1 MPGRLSILIAED
13 GATDRML
20 LAAIISRQGHR
31 VTTAENGAEAVQLFE
46 RERPQLVLMDAL
58 MPVMDGFEAAQQIK
72 RLAGNELVPIIFLT
86 SLTEHEALV
95 RCLEAGGD
103 DFIAKPYNP
112 IILEAKIQAMH
123 RLRRLQ
129 ATVLEQRDLI
139 ARRNHQLLDEQRAAK
154 AIFDKV
160 AHAGC
165 LDASNIRYRQSPRAL
180 FNGDLLLAAQAPAE
194 RMFVLLGDF
203 TGHGLPAAIGAMPLA
218 ETFYGMTAKGYSS
231 NDILREINAKLKLI
245 LPVEMFCCA
254 TLLDISLKHG
264 TLRVWNGGLPD
275 GYLLK
280 ACSGERLP
288 LPSRHLPLGVLD
300 ASTFDDSFDTLPL
313 AVGDRLLLLSD
324 GVLEIRNADDELF
337 GEQRLLT
344 VMETN
349 SEPAML
355 FEEIQEALHAFH
367 GQILD
372 DLSLV
377 EVSMTE
383 EMASPDIQPFDV
395 FPLGARQLRRPMNW
409 SASFEL
415 RPASLRT
422 SNPLPLMM
430 QLFLQIPPLRH
441 RVGTVYTV
449 LTELYANALE
459 HGVLLLDSSLKCDA
473 EGFARYYRERQRRLD
488 ELMEGWVSIDLD
500 IKSEGTKGYLRIGV
514 RDSGPGFDVQQ
525 ALSKQYCA
533 ECLGGRGLR
542 MIRQLSERF
551 HWQPDGKG
559 MSVEFHWTGHA

>member
-13 GATDRML
+13 GAADRML
-20 LAAIISRQGHR
+20 LAAIVSRQGHR
-31 VTTAENGAEAVQLFE
+31 VSTAANGAEAVRLFE
-46 RERPQLVLMDAL
+46 SERPQLVLMDAL
-58 MPVMDGFEAAQQIK
+58 MPVMDGFDAAREIK

-86 SLTEHEALV
+86 SLTENQALV

-139 ARRNHQLLDEQRAAK
+139 ARRNQQLIDEQRAAK

-165 LDASNIRYRQSPRAL
+165 LNAPNIRYRQSPRAL
-180 FNGDLLLAAQAPAE
+180 FNGDLLLAAHAPAG

-231 NDILREINAKLKLI
+231 NEILREINAKLKLI

-254 TLLDISLKHG
+254 TLLDINLEQG
-264 TLRVWNGGLPD
+264 ILRAWNGGLPD

-280 ACSGERLP
+280 ADGGRLP
-288 LPSRHLPLGVLD
+288 LRSRFLPLGVRD
-300 ASTFDDSFDTLPL
+300 VYSFDDSFETLPITQ
-313 AVGDRLLLLSD
+313 GDRLLLMSD
-324 GVLEIRNADDELF
+324 GVLESFNADNELF
-337 GEQRLLT
+337 GEQRLLA
-344 VMETN
+344 VMDAN
-349 SEPAML
+349 SDPSAL
-355 FEEIQEALHAFH
+355 FDEIEEALHAFH
-367 GQILD
+367 GQTLD

-377 EVSMTE
+377 EVSLTTDE
-383 EMASPDIQPFDV
+383 QVLTYPQLNTYPTN
-395 FPLGARQLRRPMNW
+395 ARDLNARDWTTRI
-409 SASFEL
+409 EL
-415 RPASLRT
+415 RPASLRMA
-422 SNPLPLMM
+422 NPLPMTM
-430 QLFLQIPPLRH
+430 QLLLKIAPLRG
-441 RVGTVYTV
+441 RAGIIYTV
-449 LTELYANALE
+449 LSELYANALE
-459 HGVLLLDSSLKCDA
+459 HGVLLLDSAQKSDA
-473 EGFARYYRERQRRLD
+473 EGFARYYEERQRRLSGLSD
-488 ELMEGWVSIDLD
+488 GFVSIELSV
-500 IKSEGTKGYLRIGV
+500 KSDGPTGYLRIGV
-514 RDSGPGFDVQQ
+514 RDSGPGFDVQS
-525 ALSKQYCA
+525 ALNKQYCA

-551 HWQPDGKG
+551 YWTPDGK
-559 MSVEFHWTGHA
+559 MLNVEFHWGSHA

>member
-13 GATDRML
+13 GAADRML
-20 LAAIISRQGHR
+20 LAAIVRRQGHR
-31 VTTAENGAEAVQLFE
+31 VTTAANGAEAISLFE

-86 SLTEHEALV
+86 SLTENEALV

-139 ARRNHQLLDEQRAAK
+139 GRRNQQLLDEQRAAK

-165 LDASNIRYRQSPRAL
+165 LNAPNIRYRQSPRAL
-180 FNGDLLLAAQAPAE
+180 FNGDLLLAAQAPAG

-203 TGHGLPAAIGAMPLA
+203 TGHGLPAAVGAMPLA

-231 NDILREINAKLKLI
+231 NQILRDINAKLKLI

-254 TLLDISLKHG
+254 TFLDINLEQG
-264 TLRVWNGGLPD
+264 ILRVWNGGLPD

-280 ACSGERLP
+280 ADGDWLP
-288 LPSRHLPLGVLD
+288 LRSRHLPLGVRE
-300 ASTFDDSFDTLPL
+300 ASSFDDSFETLPL
-313 AVGDRLLLLSD
+313 AMGDRLLLLSD
-324 GVLEIRNADDELF
+324 GLLESRNADDQLF
-337 GEQRLLT
+337 GEQRLLA
-344 VMETN
+344 VIEAN
-349 SEPAML
+349 RNPATL
-355 FEEIQEALHAFH
+355 FDGVQEALQAFH

-377 EVSMTE
+377 EVSMLAESE
-383 EMASPDIQPFDV
+383 ETAAHLSHV
-395 FPLGARQLRRPMNW
+395 YPLGSRELRPRDW
-409 SASFEL
+409 TTCFEL
-415 RPASLRT
+415 RPDSLRT
-422 SNPLPLMM
+422 ADPLPMTM
-430 QLFLQIPPLRH
+430 QLLLQISPLRY
-441 RVGTVYTV
+441 RVGTIFTV
-449 LTELYANALE
+449 LSELYSNAME
-459 HGVLLLDSSLKCDA
+459 HGVLLLDSSIKSDA
-473 EGFARYYRERQRRLD
+473 EGFASYYRERQRRLEALD
-488 ELMEGWVSIDLD
+488 EGFVSIELTV
-500 IKSEGTKGYLRIGV
+500 KSEGGSGYLRITV
-514 RDSGPGFDVQQ
+514 RDSGPGFDVQR
-525 ALSKQYCA
+525 ALNQQYCS
-533 ECLGGRGLR
+533 EQLGGRGLR

-551 HWQPDGKG
+551 YWQPDGKVLN
-559 MSVEFHWTGHA
+559 VEFHWVGHA

>member
-13 GATDRML
+13 GAADRML
-20 LAAIISRQGHR
+20 LAAIVRRQGHR
-31 VTTAENGAEAVQLFE
+31 VTTAANGAEAISLFE

-72 RLAGNELVPIIFLT
+72 QLAGNELVPIIFLT
-86 SLTEHEALV
+86 SLTENEALV

-139 ARRNHQLLDEQRAAK
+139 GRRNQQLLDEQRAAK

-165 LDASNIRYRQSPRAL
+165 LNAPNIRYRQSPRAL
-180 FNGDLLLAAQAPAE
+180 FNGDLLLAAQAPAG

-203 TGHGLPAAIGAMPLA
+203 TGHGLPAAVGAMPLA

-231 NDILREINAKLKLI
+231 NQILRDINAKLKLI

-254 TLLDISLKHG
+254 TFLDINLEQG
-264 TLRVWNGGLPD
+264 ILRVWNGGLPD

-280 ACSGERLP
+280 ADGDWLP
-288 LPSRHLPLGVLD
+288 LRSRHLPLGVRE
-300 ASTFDDSFDTLPL
+300 ASSFDDSFETLPL
-313 AVGDRLLLLSD
+313 AMGDRLLLLSD
-324 GVLEIRNADDELF
+324 GLLESRNADDQLF
-337 GEQRLLT
+337 GEQRLLA
-344 VMETN
+344 VIEAN
-349 SEPAML
+349 RNPATL
-355 FEEIQEALHAFH
+355 FDGVQEALQAFH

-377 EVSMTE
+377 EVSMLAESE
-383 EMASPDIQPFDV
+383 ETAAHLSHV
-395 FPLGARQLRRPMNW
+395 YPLGSRELRPRDW
-409 SASFEL
+409 TTCFEL
-415 RPASLRT
+415 RPDSLRT
-422 SNPLPLMM
+422 ADPLPMTM
-430 QLFLQIPPLRH
+430 QLLLQISPLRY
-441 RVGTVYTV
+441 RVGTIFTV
-449 LTELYANALE
+449 LSELYSNAME
-459 HGVLLLDSSLKCDA
+459 HGVLLLDSSIKSDA
-473 EGFARYYRERQRRLD
+473 EGFASYYRERQRRLEALD
-488 ELMEGWVSIDLD
+488 EGFVSIELTV
-500 IKSEGTKGYLRIGV
+500 KSEGGSGYLRITV
-514 RDSGPGFDVQQ
+514 RDSGPGFDVQR
-525 ALSKQYCA
+525 ALNQQYCS
-533 ECLGGRGLR
+533 EQLGGRGLR

-551 HWQPDGKG
+551 YWQPDGKVLN
-559 MSVEFHWTGHA
+559 VEFHWVGHA

>member
-13 GATDRML
+13 GAADRML
-20 LAAIISRQGHR
+20 LAAIVRRQGHR
-31 VTTAENGAEAVQLFE
+31 VTTAANGAEAISLFE

-86 SLTEHEALV
+86 SLTENEALV

-139 ARRNHQLLDEQRAAK
+139 GRRNQQLLDEQRAAK

-165 LDASNIRYRQSPRAL
+165 LNAPNIRYRQSPRAL
-180 FNGDLLLAAQAPAE
+180 FNGDLLLAAQAPAG

-203 TGHGLPAAIGAMPLA
+203 TGHGLPAAVGAMPLA

-231 NDILREINAKLKLI
+231 NQILRDINAKLKLI

-254 TLLDISLKHG
+254 TFLDINLEQG
-264 TLRVWNGGLPD
+264 ILRVWNGGLPD

-280 ACSGERLP
+280 ADGDWLP
-288 LPSRHLPLGVLD
+288 LRSRHLPLGVRE
-300 ASTFDDSFDTLPL
+300 ASSFDDSFETLPL
-313 AVGDRLLLLSD
+313 AMGDRLMLLSD
-324 GVLEIRNADDELF
+324 GLLESRNADDQLF
-337 GEQRLLT
+337 GEQRLLA
-344 VMETN
+344 VIEAN
-349 SEPAML
+349 RNPATL
-355 FEEIQEALHAFH
+355 FDDIQEALQAFH

-377 EVSMTE
+377 EVSMLAESE
-383 EMASPDIQPFDV
+383 ETAAHLSHV
-395 FPLGARQLRRPMNW
+395 YPLGSRELRPRDW
-409 SASFEL
+409 TTCFEL
-415 RPASLRT
+415 RPDSLRT
-422 SNPLPLMM
+422 ADPLPMTM
-430 QLFLQIPPLRH
+430 QLLLQISPLRY
-441 RVGTVYTV
+441 RVGTIFTV
-449 LTELYANALE
+449 LSELYSNAME
-459 HGVLLLDSSLKCDA
+459 HGVLLLDSSIKSDA
-473 EGFARYYRERQRRLD
+473 EGFASYYRERQRRLEALD
-488 ELMEGWVSIDLD
+488 EGFVSIELTV
-500 IKSEGTKGYLRIGV
+500 KSEGGSGYLRITV
-514 RDSGPGFDVQQ
+514 RDSGPGFDVQR
-525 ALSKQYCA
+525 ALNQQYCS
-533 ECLGGRGLR
+533 EQLGGRGLR

-551 HWQPDGKG
+551 YWQSDGKVLN
-559 MSVEFHWTGHA
+559 VEFHWVGHA

>member
-1 MPGRLSILIAED
+1 MSGRLSILIAED
-13 GATDRML
+13 GAADRML
-20 LAAIISRQGHR
+20 LATIVRRQGHH
-31 VTTAENGAEAVQLFE
+31 VITAANGAEAISLFE

-86 SLTEHEALV
+86 SLTENEALV

-139 ARRNHQLLDEQRAAK
+139 GQRNQQLLDEQRAAK

-165 LDASNIRYRQSPRAL
+165 LNAPNIRYRQSPRAL
-180 FNGDLLLAAQAPAE
+180 FNGDLLLAAHAPAN

-231 NDILREINAKLKLI
+231 NQILRDINAKLKLI

-254 TLLDISLKHG
+254 TFLDISLEQG
-264 TLRVWNGGLPD
+264 ILRVWNGGLPD

-280 ACSGERLP
+280 AADNERLP
-288 LPSRHLPLGVLD
+288 LRSKHLPLGVRE
-300 ASTFDDSFDTLPL
+300 ASSFDDSFETLPL
-313 AVGDRLLLLSD
+313 ATGDRLLLLSD
-324 GVLEIRNADDELF
+324 GLLESRNAADQLF
-337 GEQRLLT
+337 GEQRLLA
-344 VMETN
+344 VMEAN
-349 SEPAML
+349 SNPATL
-355 FEEIQEALHAFH
+355 FDDIQEALHAFH

-377 EVSMTE
+377 EVSMFTE
-383 EMASPDIQPFDV
+383 PGTAALPALHAY
-395 FPLGARQLRRPMNW
+395 PLGSRERRPRDW
-409 SASFEL
+409 STCFEL
-415 RPASLRT
+415 RPDSLR
-422 SNPLPLMM
+422 SADPLPMTM
-430 QLFLQIPPLRH
+430 QLLLQISPLRY
-441 RVGTVYTV
+441 RIGTIFTV
-449 LTELYANALE
+449 LTELYSNALE
-459 HGVLLLDSSLKCDA
+459 HGVLLLDSSIKRDA
-473 EGFARYYRERQRRLD
+473 EGFASYYRERQQRLD
-488 ELMEGWVSIDLD
+488 ALDEGFVSIELTV
-500 IKSEGTKGYLRIGV
+500 KSEGANGFLRIAV
-514 RDSGPGFDVQQ
+514 RDSGPGFDVQR
-525 ALSKQYCA
+525 ALNQQYCS
-533 ECLGGRGLR
+533 ERLGGRGLR

-551 HWQPDGKG
+551 YWQPEGKVLN
-559 MSVEFHWTGHA
+559 VEFHWSGHA

>member
-1 MPGRLSILIAED
+1 MPRRLSILIAED
-13 GATDRML
+13 GAADRML
-20 LAAIISRQGHR
+20 LAAIVGRQGHR
-31 VTTAENGAEAVQLFE
+31 VTTASNGAEAVRRFE
-46 RERPQLVLMDAL
+46 SERPQLVLMDAL
-58 MPVMDGFEAAQQIK
+58 MPVMDGFEAARQIK

-139 ARRNHQLLDEQRAAK
+139 ARRNQQLLDEQRAAK

-165 LDASNIRYRQSPRAL
+165 LNAPNIRYRQSPRAL
-180 FNGDLLLAAQAPAE
+180 FNGDLLLAAQAPAG

-218 ETFYGMTAKGYSS
+218 ETFYGMTAKGYTS
-231 NDILREINAKLKLI
+231 NEILREINAKLKLI

-254 TLLDISLKHG
+254 TLLDINLEQGS
-264 TLRVWNGGLPD
+264 LRVWNGGLPD

-280 ACSGERLP
+280 AGSRERVA
-288 LPSRHLPLGVLD
+288 LPSRHLPLGVRE
-300 ASTFDDSFDTLPL
+300 ASSFDDSFETLPL

-324 GVLEIRNADDELF
+324 GVLESFNADNELF
-337 GEQRLLT
+337 GEGRLLE
-344 VMETN
+344 VLEAN
-349 SEPAML
+349 REPAAL
-355 FEEIQEALHAFH
+355 LDEIQAALHAFH

-377 EVSMTE
+377 EVSVLAE
-383 EMASPDIQPFDV
+383 RPQLAVQPLEPY
-395 FPLGARQLRRPMNW
+395 PLGAKALRARDW
-409 SASFEL
+409 STAFEL
-415 RPASLRT
+415 RPSSLRQA
-422 SNPLPLMM
+422 NPLPMAM
-430 QLFLQIPPLRH
+430 QLLLQIAPLRH
-441 RVGTVYTV
+441 RAGIIYTV
-449 LTELYANALE
+449 LTELYSNALE
-459 HGVLLLDSSLKCDA
+459 HGVLHLDSAMKCDA
-473 EGFARYYRERQRRLD
+473 QGFSAYYEARRQRLEALEQGFVAI
-488 ELMEGWVSIDLD
+488 ELSV
-500 IKSEGTKGYLRIGV
+500 KSDGPSGVLCIVV
-514 RDSGPGFDVQQ
+514 RDSGSGFDVQ
-525 ALSKQYCA
+525 ATLDRQYSA

-542 MIRQLSERF
+542 MIHQLSERF
-551 HWQPDGKG
+551 YWEPDGRRL
-559 MSVEFHWTGHA
+559 SVEFHWGAHA

>member
-1 MPGRLSILIAED
+1 MPRRLCILIAED
-13 GATDRML
+13 GAADRML
-20 LAAIISRQGHR
+20 LATIVGRQGHR
-31 VTTAENGAEAVQLFE
+31 VLTAANGAEAVELFE

-72 RLAGNELVPIIFLT
+72 QLAGNELVPIIFLT
-86 SLTEHEALV
+86 SLTENEALV

-139 ARRNHQLLDEQRAAK
+139 ARRNQQLLDEQRAAK

-165 LDASNIRYRQSPRAL
+165 LNAPNIRYRQSPRAL
-180 FNGDLLLAAQAPAE
+180 FNGDLLLAAQAPAG

-231 NDILREINAKLKLI
+231 SDILREINAKLKLI

-254 TLLDISLKHG
+254 TFLDINLKQG
-264 TLRVWNGGLPD
+264 VLRVWSGGLPD

-280 ACSGERLP
+280 GDATRVT
-288 LPSRHLPLGVLD
+288 LPSRHLPLGVVD
-300 ASTFDDSFDTLPL
+300 ASAFDDRFDNLPI
-313 AVGDRLLLLSD
+313 AVGERLLLLSD
-324 GVLEIRNADDELF
+324 GVLESRNEEEELF
-337 GEQRLLT
+337 GEQRLLA
-344 VMETN
+344 VLEGN
-349 SEPAML
+349 ARSEAL
-355 FEEIQEALHAFH
+355 LEEIQLALQAFH
-367 GQILD
+367 GQLLD

-377 EVSMTE
+377 EVSLTAD
-383 EMASPDIQPFDV
+383 MAALDEKPSGV
-395 FPLGARQLRRPMNW
+395 FPLGAQPTRPMNW
-409 SASFEL
+409 AASFEL
-415 RPASLRT
+415 RPDSLRT
-422 SNPLPLMM
+422 SNPLPLLM
-430 QLFLQIPPLRH
+430 QLLLQIPPLRH
-441 RVGTVYTV
+441 RAGTVYTV
-449 LTELYANALE
+449 LTELYTNALE

-473 EGFARYYRERQRRLD
+473 EGFARYYQERMQRLD
-488 ELMEGWVSIDLD
+488 ALSEGFVAIDLD
-500 IKSEGTKGYLRIGV
+500 TRSDGLTGYLRIDM
-514 RDSGPGFDVQQ
+514 RDSGPGFDVQRT
-525 ALSKQYCA
+525 LNKQYCA

-542 MIRQLSERF
+542 MVRQLSERF
-551 HWQPDGKG
+551 YWSPDGKG
-559 MSVEFHWTGHA
+559 VSVEFHWSAHA

>member
-1 MPGRLSILIAED
+1 MPRRLSILIAED
-13 GATDRML
+13 GAADRML
-20 LAAIISRQGHR
+20 LAAIVGRQGHHV
-31 VTTAENGAEAVQLFE
+31 VTASNGAEAVALFE

-72 RLAGNELVPIIFLT
+72 QLAGNELVPIIFLT
-86 SLTEHEALV
+86 SLTENEALV

-139 ARRNHQLLDEQRAAK
+139 ARRNQQLLDEQKAAK

-165 LDASNIRYRQSPRAL
+165 LNAPNIRYRQSPRAL
-180 FNGDLLLAAQAPAE
+180 FNGDLLLAAHAPAG

-231 NDILREINAKLKLI
+231 NQILREINAKLKLI

-254 TLLDISLKHG
+254 TLLDINLG
-264 TLRVWNGGLPD
+264 QGILRVWNGGLPD

-280 ACSGERLP
+280 ANGERVP
-288 LPSRHLPLGVLD
+288 LRSGHLPLGVRE
-300 ASTFDDSFDTLPL
+300 ATVFDDTFETLSL
-313 AVGDRLLLLSD
+313 AVGDRLLLMSD
-324 GVLEIRNADDELF
+324 GLLESCNADDELF
-337 GEQRLLT
+337 GEQRLLA
-344 VMETN
+344 VMDAN
-349 SEPAML
+349 SDRARL
-355 FEEIQEALHAFH
+355 FEDIEQALHAFH

-377 EVSMTE
+377 EVSMIAE
-383 EMASPDIQPFDV
+383 ETSVAQLSTPYY
-395 FPLGARQLRRPMNW
+395 PLGSKELNPRDW
-409 SASFEL
+409 TTCFEL
-415 RPASLRT
+415 RPGSLRMAD
-422 SNPLPLMM
+422 PLPITM
-430 QLFLQIPPLRH
+430 QLLLQISPLRY
-441 RVGTVYTV
+441 RIGTIYTV

-459 HGVLLLDSSLKCDA
+459 HGVLLLDSTIKCGAD
-473 EGFARYYRERQRRLD
+473 GFARYYRERQQRLD
-488 ELMEGWVSIDLD
+488 ELVEGFVSIELTV
-500 IKSEGTKGYLRIGV
+500 KSEGPTGYLRIGV

-525 ALSKQYCA
+525 ALNQQYCSGR
-533 ECLGGRGLR
+533 LGGRGLR

-551 HWQPDGKG
+551 YWEPDGKALY
-559 MSVEFHWTGHA
+559 VEFHWVGRA

>member
-13 GATDRML
+13 GAADRML
-20 LAAIISRQGHR
+20 LAAIVRRQGHR
-31 VTTAENGAEAVQLFE
+31 VTTAANGAEAISLFE

-86 SLTEHEALV
+86 SLTENEALV

-139 ARRNHQLLDEQRAAK
+139 GRRNQQLLDEQRAAK

-165 LDASNIRYRQSPRAL
+165 LNAPNIRYRQSPRAL
-180 FNGDLLLAAQAPAE
+180 FNGDLLLAAQAPAG

-203 TGHGLPAAIGAMPLA
+203 TGHGLPAAVGAMPLA

-231 NDILREINAKLKLI
+231 NQILRDINAKLKLI

-254 TLLDISLKHG
+254 TFLDINLEQG
-264 TLRVWNGGLPD
+264 ILRVWNGGLPD

-280 ACSGERLP
+280 ADGDWLP
-288 LPSRHLPLGVLD
+288 LRSRHLPLGVRE
-300 ASTFDDSFDTLPL
+300 ASSFDDSFETLPL
-313 AVGDRLLLLSD
+313 AMGDRLLLLSD
-324 GVLEIRNADDELF
+324 GLLESRNADDQLF
-337 GEQRLLT
+337 GEQRLLA
-344 VMETN
+344 VIEAN
-349 SEPAML
+349 RNPATL
-355 FEEIQEALHAFH
+355 FDDVQEALQAFH

-377 EVSMTE
+377 EVSMLAESE
-383 EMASPDIQPFDV
+383 ETAAHLSHV
-395 FPLGARQLRRPMNW
+395 YPLGSRELRPRDW
-409 SASFEL
+409 TTCFEL
-415 RPASLRT
+415 RPDSLRT
-422 SNPLPLMM
+422 ADPLPMTM
-430 QLFLQIPPLRH
+430 QLLLQISPLRY
-441 RVGTVYTV
+441 RVGTIFTV
-449 LTELYANALE
+449 LSELYSNAME
-459 HGVLLLDSSLKCDA
+459 HGVLLLDSSIKSDA
-473 EGFARYYRERQRRLD
+473 EGFASYYRERQRRLEALD
-488 ELMEGWVSIDLD
+488 EGFVSIELTV
-500 IKSEGTKGYLRIGV
+500 KSEGGSGYLRITV
-514 RDSGPGFDVQQ
+514 RDSGPGFDVQR
-525 ALSKQYCA
+525 ALNQQYCS
-533 ECLGGRGLR
+533 EQLGGRGLR

-551 HWQPDGKG
+551 YWQPDGKVLN
-559 MSVEFHWTGHA
+559 VEFHWVGHA

>member
-13 GATDRML
+13 GAADRML
-20 LAAIISRQGHR
+20 LAAIVSRQGHR
-31 VTTAENGAEAVQLFE
+31 VSTASNGAEAVRRFE

-58 MPVMDGFEAAQQIK
+58 MPVMDGFDAAREIK

-86 SLTEHEALV
+86 SLTENEALV

-129 ATVLEQRDLI
+129 ATLLQQRDLI
-139 ARRNHQLLDEQRAAK
+139 AQRNQQLLDEQRAAK

-165 LDASNIRYRQSPRAL
+165 LNAPNIRYRQSPRAL
-180 FNGDLLLAAQAPAE
+180 FNGDLLLAAQAPAG

-231 NDILREINAKLKLI
+231 NEILREINAKLKLI

-254 TLLDISLKHG
+254 TLLDINLEQG
-264 TLRVWNGGLPD
+264 ILRAWNGGLPD

-280 ACSGERLP
+280 ADGERRP
-288 LPSRHLPLGVLD
+288 LRSRFLPLGVRD
-300 ASTFDDSFDTLPL
+300 ASSFDDSFETFPIAL
-313 AVGDRLLLLSD
+313 GDRLMLMSD
-324 GVLEIRNADDELF
+324 GVLESFNADNELF
-337 GEQRLLT
+337 GEQRLLA
-344 VMETN
+344 VMDAN
-349 SEPAML
+349 CEPSAL
-355 FEEIQEALHAFH
+355 FDEIEEALHAFH

-377 EVSMTE
+377 EVSLIAEDTPH
-383 EMASPDIQPFDV
+383 AYPRLDTYPKN
-395 FPLGARQLRRPMNW
+395 ARDLNARDWTTQ
-409 SASFEL
+409 FEL
-415 RPASLRT
+415 RPASLRMA
-422 SNPLPLMM
+422 NPLPMTM
-430 QLFLQIPPLRH
+430 QLLLQIAPLRH
-441 RVGTVYTV
+441 RAGIIYTV
-449 LTELYANALE
+449 LSELYANALE
-459 HGVLLLDSSLKCDA
+459 HGVLLLDSSQKCDA
-473 EGFARYYRERQRRLD
+473 AGFAHYYEQRQRRLSA
-488 ELMEGWVSIDLD
+488 LSEGFVSIELSV
-500 IKSEGTKGYLRIGV
+500 KSDGPDGFLRIGV
-514 RDSGPGFDVQQ
+514 RDSGPGFDVQRVLNQ
-525 ALSKQYCA
+525 QYCA
-533 ECLGGRGLR
+533 EGLGGRGLR

-551 HWQPDGKG
+551 YWTPDGKVLN
-559 MSVEFHWTGHA
+559 VEFHWGGYA

>member
-1 MPGRLSILIAED
+1 MSGRLSILIAED
-13 GATDRML
+13 GVADRML

-31 VTTAENGAEAVQLFE
+31 VTTAENGAEAVKLFE

-58 MPVMDGFEAAQQIK
+58 MPVMDGLEAARQIK

-112 IILEAKIQAMH
+112 VILEAKIQAMY

-139 ARRNHQLLDEQRAAK
+139 ARRNQQLLDEQRAAK

-165 LDASNIRYRQSPRAL
+165 LNAPNIRYRQSPRAL

-231 NDILREINAKLKLI
+231 TDILREINAKLKLI

-254 TLLDISLKHG
+254 TLLDIGLKHG
-264 TLRVWNGGLPD
+264 TLRVWNGGLPE

-280 ACSGERLP
+280 ASNGERLP
-288 LPSRHLPLGVLD
+288 LPSRHLPLGVLGD
-300 ASTFDDSFDTLPL
+300 STFDDAFDTLPL
-313 AVGDRLLLLSD
+313 EVGDRLLLMSD
-324 GVLEIRNADDELF
+324 GVLEISNIDDELF
-337 GEQRLLT
+337 GEQRLLA
-344 VMETN
+344 VMDAN
-349 SEPAML
+349 SEPALL
-355 FEEIQEALHAFH
+355 FDEIQEALHAFH

-383 EMASPDIQPFDV
+383 EMASTDIPPFGI
-395 FPLGARQLRRPMNW
+395 FPLGARQLRPMDW

-441 RVGTVYTV
+441 RAGTVYTV

-473 EGFARYYRERQRRLD
+473 EGFAKYYRERQRRLD
-488 ELMEGWVSIDLD
+488 ELTEGCVSIDLD
-500 IKSEGTKGYLRIGV
+500 IKSEGAKGYLRIGV

-542 MIRQLSERF
+542 MIRQLSEHF

-559 MSVEFHWTGHA
+559 MSVEFHWGGHA

>member
-13 GATDRML
+13 GAADRML
-20 LAAIISRQGHR
+20 LAAIVRRQGHR
-31 VTTAENGAEAVQLFE
+31 VTTAANGAEAISLFE

-86 SLTEHEALV
+86 SLTENEALV

-139 ARRNHQLLDEQRAAK
+139 GRRNQQLLDEQRAAK

-165 LDASNIRYRQSPRAL
+165 LNAPNIRYRQSPRAL
-180 FNGDLLLAAQAPAE
+180 FNGDLLLAAQAPAG

-203 TGHGLPAAIGAMPLA
+203 TGHGLPAAVGAMPLA

-231 NDILREINAKLKLI
+231 NQILRDINAKLKLI

-254 TLLDISLKHG
+254 TFLDINLEQG
-264 TLRVWNGGLPD
+264 ILRVWNGGLPD

-280 ACSGERLP
+280 ADGDWLP
-288 LPSRHLPLGVLD
+288 LRSKHLPLGVRE
-300 ASTFDDSFDTLPL
+300 ASSFDDSFETLPL
-313 AVGDRLLLLSD
+313 AMGDRLLLLSD
-324 GVLEIRNADDELF
+324 GLLESRNADDQLF
-337 GEQRLLT
+337 GEQRLLA
-344 VMETN
+344 VIEAN
-349 SEPAML
+349 RNPATL
-355 FEEIQEALHAFH
+355 FDDVQEALQAFH

-377 EVSMTE
+377 EVSMLAESE
-383 EMASPDIQPFDV
+383 ETAAHLSHV
-395 FPLGARQLRRPMNW
+395 YPLGSRELRPRDW
-409 SASFEL
+409 TTCFEL
-415 RPASLRT
+415 RPDSLRT
-422 SNPLPLMM
+422 ADPLPMTM
-430 QLFLQIPPLRH
+430 QVLLQISPLRY
-441 RVGTVYTV
+441 RVGTIFTV
-449 LTELYANALE
+449 LSELYSNAME
-459 HGVLLLDSSLKCDA
+459 HGVLLLDSSIKSDA
-473 EGFARYYRERQRRLD
+473 EGFASYYRERQRRLEALD
-488 ELMEGWVSIDLD
+488 EGFVSIELTV
-500 IKSEGTKGYLRIGV
+500 KSEGGSGYLRITV
-514 RDSGPGFDVQQ
+514 RDSGPGFDVQR
-525 ALSKQYCA
+525 ALNQQYCS
-533 ECLGGRGLR
+533 EQLGGRGLR

-551 HWQPDGKG
+551 YWQPDGKVLN
-559 MSVEFHWTGHA
+559 VEFHWVGHA

>member
-13 GATDRML
+13 GAADRML
-20 LAAIISRQGHR
+20 LAAIVRRQGHR
-31 VTTAENGAEAVQLFE
+31 VTTAANGAEAISLFE

-86 SLTEHEALV
+86 SLTENEALV

-139 ARRNHQLLDEQRAAK
+139 GRRNQQLLDEQRAAK

-165 LDASNIRYRQSPRAL
+165 LNAPNIRYRQSPRAL
-180 FNGDLLLAAQAPAE
+180 FNGDLLLAAQAPAG

-203 TGHGLPAAIGAMPLA
+203 TGHGLPAAVGAMPLA

-231 NDILREINAKLKLI
+231 NQILRDINAKLKLI

-254 TLLDISLKHG
+254 TFLDINLEQG
-264 TLRVWNGGLPD
+264 ILRVWNGGLPD

-280 ACSGERLP
+280 ADGDWLP
-288 LPSRHLPLGVLD
+288 LRSRHLPLGVRE
-300 ASTFDDSFDTLPL
+300 ASSFDDSFETLPL
-313 AVGDRLLLLSD
+313 AMGDRLLLLSD
-324 GVLEIRNADDELF
+324 GLLESRNADDQLF
-337 GEQRLLT
+337 GEQRLLA
-344 VMETN
+344 VIEAN
-349 SEPAML
+349 RNPATL
-355 FEEIQEALHAFH
+355 FDDVQEALQAFH

-377 EVSMTE
+377 EVSMLAESE
-383 EMASPDIQPFDV
+383 ETAAHLSHV
-395 FPLGARQLRRPMNW
+395 YPLGSRELRPRDW
-409 SASFEL
+409 TTCFEL
-415 RPASLRT
+415 RPDSLRT
-422 SNPLPLMM
+422 ADPLPMTM
-430 QLFLQIPPLRH
+430 QLLLQISPLRY
-441 RVGTVYTV
+441 RVGTIFTV
-449 LTELYANALE
+449 LSELYSNAME
-459 HGVLLLDSSLKCDA
+459 HGVLLLDSSIKRDA
-473 EGFARYYRERQRRLD
+473 EGFASYYRERQRRLEALD
-488 ELMEGWVSIDLD
+488 EGFVSIELTV
-500 IKSEGTKGYLRIGV
+500 KSEGGSGYLRITV
-514 RDSGPGFDVQQ
+514 RDSGPGFDVQR
-525 ALSKQYCA
+525 ALNQQYCS
-533 ECLGGRGLR
+533 EQLGGRGLR

-551 HWQPDGKG
+551 YWQPDGKVLN
-559 MSVEFHWTGHA
+559 VEFHWVGHA

>member
-13 GATDRML
+13 GAADRML
-20 LAAIISRQGHR
+20 LAAIVRRQGHR
-31 VTTAENGAEAVQLFE
+31 VTTAANGAEAISLFE

-86 SLTEHEALV
+86 SLTENEALV

-139 ARRNHQLLDEQRAAK
+139 GRRNQQLLDEQRAAK

-165 LDASNIRYRQSPRAL
+165 LNAPNIRYRQSPRAL
-180 FNGDLLLAAQAPAE
+180 FNGDLLLAAQAPAG

-203 TGHGLPAAIGAMPLA
+203 TGHGLPAAVGAMPLA

-231 NDILREINAKLKLI
+231 NQILRDINAKLKLI

-254 TLLDISLKHG
+254 TFLDINLEQG
-264 TLRVWNGGLPD
+264 ILRVWSGGLPD

-280 ACSGERLP
+280 ADGDWLP
-288 LPSRHLPLGVLD
+288 LRSRHLPLGVRE
-300 ASTFDDSFDTLPL
+300 ASSFDDSFETLPL
-313 AVGDRLLLLSD
+313 AMGDRLLLLSD
-324 GVLEIRNADDELF
+324 GLLESRNADDQLF
-337 GEQRLLT
+337 GEQRLLE
-344 VMETN
+344 VIEAN
-349 SEPAML
+349 RNLAML
-355 FEEIQEALHAFH
+355 FDDIQEALQAFH

-377 EVSMTE
+377 EVSMLAETE
-383 EMASPDIQPFDV
+383 EAAPHLSHV
-395 FPLGARQLRRPMNW
+395 YPLGSREMRPRDW
-409 SASFEL
+409 TTCFEL
-415 RPASLRT
+415 RPSSLRT
-422 SNPLPLMM
+422 ADPLPMTM
-430 QLFLQIPPLRH
+430 QLLLQISPLRY
-441 RVGTVYTV
+441 RVGTIFTV
-449 LTELYANALE
+449 LSELYSNAVE
-459 HGVLLLDSSLKCDA
+459 HGVLLLDSSIKRDA
-473 EGFARYYRERQRRLD
+473 EGFASYYRERQRRLEALD
-488 ELMEGWVSIDLD
+488 EGFVSIELTV
-500 IKSEGTKGYLRIGV
+500 KSEGGSGYLRITV
-514 RDSGPGFDVQQ
+514 RDSGPGFDVQR
-525 ALSKQYCA
+525 ALNQQYCS
-533 ECLGGRGLR
+533 EQLGGRGLR

-551 HWQPDGKG
+551 YWQPDGKVLN
-559 MSVEFHWTGHA
+559 VEFHWVGHA

>member
-1 MPGRLSILIAED
+1 MPRRLSILIAED
-13 GATDRML
+13 GAADRML
-20 LAAIISRQGHR
+20 LAAIVRQQGHHV
-31 VTTAENGAEAVQLFE
+31 VTAANGAEAVELFE

-86 SLTEHEALV
+86 SLTENEALV

-139 ARRNHQLLDEQRAAK
+139 GHRNQQLLDEQRAAK

-165 LDASNIRYRQSPRAL
+165 LNAPNIRYRQSPRAL
-180 FNGDLLLAAQAPAE
+180 FNGDLLLAAHAPAG

-231 NDILREINAKLKLI
+231 NQILRDINAKLKLI

-254 TLLDISLKHG
+254 TFLDISLEQG
-264 TLRVWNGGLPD
+264 ILRVWNGGLPD

-280 ACSGERLP
+280 AADNERLP
-288 LPSRHLPLGVLD
+288 LRSKHLPLGVRE
-300 ASTFDDSFDTLPL
+300 ASSFDDSFETLPL
-313 AVGDRLLLLSD
+313 ATGDRLLLLSD
-324 GVLEIRNADDELF
+324 GLLESRNADDQLF
-337 GEQRLLT
+337 GEQRLLA
-344 VMETN
+344 VMEAN
-349 SEPAML
+349 GNPATL
-355 FEEIQEALHAFH
+355 FDDIQEALHTFH

-377 EVSMTE
+377 EVSMFTE
-383 EMASPDIQPFDV
+383 PGTAALHPLHAY
-395 FPLGARQLRRPMNW
+395 PLGSRERRPRDW
-409 SASFEL
+409 STCFEL
-415 RPASLRT
+415 RPDSLRT
-422 SNPLPLMM
+422 ADPLPMTM
-430 QLFLQIPPLRH
+430 QLLLQISPLRY
-441 RVGTVYTV
+441 RIGTIFTV
-449 LTELYANALE
+449 LTELYSNALE
-459 HGVLLLDSSLKCDA
+459 HGVLSLDSSIKRDA
-473 EGFARYYRERQRRLD
+473 EGFASYYRERQQRLD
-488 ELMEGWVSIDLD
+488 ALDEGFVSIELTV
-500 IKSEGTKGYLRIGV
+500 KSEGANGYLRIAV
-514 RDSGPGFDVQQ
+514 RDSGAGFDVQR
-525 ALSKQYCA
+525 ALNQQYCS
-533 ECLGGRGLR
+533 ERLGGRGLR

-551 HWQPDGKG
+551 HWQPDGKVLN
-559 MSVEFHWTGHA
+559 VEFHWSGHA

>member
-13 GATDRML
+13 GAADRML
-20 LAAIISRQGHR
+20 LAAIVRRQGHR
-31 VTTAENGAEAVQLFE
+31 VTTAANGAEAISLFE

-86 SLTEHEALV
+86 SLTENEALV

-139 ARRNHQLLDEQRAAK
+139 GRRNQQLLDEQRAAK

-165 LDASNIRYRQSPRAL
+165 LNAPNIRYRQSPRAL
-180 FNGDLLLAAQAPAE
+180 FNGDLLLAAQAPAG

-203 TGHGLPAAIGAMPLA
+203 TGHGLPAAVGAMPLA

-231 NDILREINAKLKLI
+231 NQILRDINAKLKLI

-254 TLLDISLKHG
+254 TFLDINLEQG
-264 TLRVWNGGLPD
+264 ILRVWNGGLPD

-280 ACSGERLP
+280 ADGDWLP
-288 LPSRHLPLGVLD
+288 LRSRHLPLGVRE
-300 ASTFDDSFDTLPL
+300 ASSFDDSFETLPL
-313 AVGDRLLLLSD
+313 AMGDRLLLLSD
-324 GVLEIRNADDELF
+324 GLLESRNADDQLF
-337 GEQRLLT
+337 GEQRLLA
-344 VMETN
+344 VIEAN
-349 SEPAML
+349 RNPATL
-355 FEEIQEALHAFH
+355 FDDIQEALQAFH

-377 EVSMTE
+377 EVSMLAESE
-383 EMASPDIQPFDV
+383 ETAAHLSHV
-395 FPLGARQLRRPMNW
+395 YPLGSRELRPRDW
-409 SASFEL
+409 TTCFEL
-415 RPASLRT
+415 RPDSLRT
-422 SNPLPLMM
+422 ADPLPMTM
-430 QLFLQIPPLRH
+430 QLLLQISPLRY
-441 RVGTVYTV
+441 RVGTIFTV
-449 LTELYANALE
+449 LSELYSNAME
-459 HGVLLLDSSLKCDA
+459 HGVLLLDSSIKSDA
-473 EGFARYYRERQRRLD
+473 EGFASYYRERQRRLEALD
-488 ELMEGWVSIDLD
+488 EGFVSIELTV
-500 IKSEGTKGYLRIGV
+500 KSEGGSGYLRITV
-514 RDSGPGFDVQQ
+514 RDSGPGFDVQR
-525 ALSKQYCA
+525 ALNQQYCS
-533 ECLGGRGLR
+533 EQLGGRGLR

-551 HWQPDGKG
+551 YWQPDGKVLN
-559 MSVEFHWTGHA
+559 VEFHWVGHA

>member
-13 GATDRML
+13 GAADRML
-20 LAAIISRQGHR
+20 LAAIVRRQGHR
-31 VTTAENGAEAVQLFE
+31 VTTAANGAEAISLFE

-86 SLTEHEALV
+86 SLTENEALV

-139 ARRNHQLLDEQRAAK
+139 GRRNQQLLDEQRAAK

-165 LDASNIRYRQSPRAL
+165 LNAPNIRYRQSPRAL
-180 FNGDLLLAAQAPAE
+180 FNGDLLLAAQAPAG

-203 TGHGLPAAIGAMPLA
+203 TGHGLPAAVGAMPLA

-231 NDILREINAKLKLI
+231 NQILRDINAKLKLI

-254 TLLDISLKHG
+254 TFLDINLEQG
-264 TLRVWNGGLPD
+264 ILRVWNGGLPD

-280 ACSGERLP
+280 ADGDWLP
-288 LPSRHLPLGVLD
+288 LRSRHLPLGVRE
-300 ASTFDDSFDTLPL
+300 ASSFDDSFETLPL
-313 AVGDRLLLLSD
+313 AMGDRLMLLSD
-324 GVLEIRNADDELF
+324 GLLESRNADDQLF
-337 GEQRLLT
+337 GEQRLLA
-344 VMETN
+344 VIEAN
-349 SEPAML
+349 RNPATL
-355 FEEIQEALHAFH
+355 FDDIQEALQAFH

-377 EVSMTE
+377 EVSMLAESE
-383 EMASPDIQPFDV
+383 ETAAHLSHV
-395 FPLGARQLRRPMNW
+395 YPLGSRELRPRDW
-409 SASFEL
+409 TTCFEL
-415 RPASLRT
+415 RPDSLRT
-422 SNPLPLMM
+422 ADPLPMTM
-430 QLFLQIPPLRH
+430 QLLLQISPLRY
-441 RVGTVYTV
+441 RVGTIFTV
-449 LTELYANALE
+449 LSELYSNAME
-459 HGVLLLDSSLKCDA
+459 HGVLLLDSSIKRDA
-473 EGFARYYRERQRRLD
+473 EGFASYYRERQRRLEALD
-488 ELMEGWVSIDLD
+488 EGFVSIELTV
-500 IKSEGTKGYLRIGV
+500 KSEGGSGYLRITV
-514 RDSGPGFDVQQ
+514 RDSGPGFDVQR
-525 ALSKQYCA
+525 ALNQQYCS
-533 ECLGGRGLR
+533 EQLGGRGLR

-551 HWQPDGKG
+551 YWQPDGKVLN
-559 MSVEFHWTGHA
+559 VEFHWVGHA

>member
-218 ETFYGMTAKGYSS
+218 ETFYGMTAKG
-231 NDILREINAKLKLI
+231 
-245 LPVEMFCCA
+245 
-254 TLLDISLKHG
+254 
-264 TLRVWNGGLPD
+264 
-275 GYLLK
+275 
-280 ACSGERLP
+280 
-288 LPSRHLPLGVLD
+288 
-300 ASTFDDSFDTLPL
+300 
-313 AVGDRLLLLSD
+313 
-324 GVLEIRNADDELF
+324 
-337 GEQRLLT
+337 
-344 VMETN
+344 
-349 SEPAML
+349 
-355 FEEIQEALHAFH
+355 
-367 GQILD
+367 
-372 DLSLV
+372 
-377 EVSMTE
+377 
-383 EMASPDIQPFDV
+383 
-395 FPLGARQLRRPMNW
+395 
-409 SASFEL
+409 
-415 RPASLRT
+415 
-422 SNPLPLMM
+422 
-430 QLFLQIPPLRH
+430 
-441 RVGTVYTV
+441 
-449 LTELYANALE
+449 
-459 HGVLLLDSSLKCDA
+459 
-473 EGFARYYRERQRRLD
+473 
-488 ELMEGWVSIDLD
+488 
-500 IKSEGTKGYLRIGV
+500 
-514 RDSGPGFDVQQ
+514 
-525 ALSKQYCA
+525 
-533 ECLGGRGLR
+533 
-542 MIRQLSERF
+542 
-551 HWQPDGKG
+551 
-559 MSVEFHWTGHA
+559 

>member
-13 GATDRML
+13 GAADRML
-20 LAAIISRQGHR
+20 LAAIVRRQGHR
-31 VTTAENGAEAVQLFE
+31 VTTAANGAEAISLFE

-86 SLTEHEALV
+86 SLTENEALV

-139 ARRNHQLLDEQRAAK
+139 GRRNQQLLDEQRAAK

-165 LDASNIRYRQSPRAL
+165 LNAPNIRYRQSPRAL
-180 FNGDLLLAAQAPAE
+180 FNGDLLLAAQAPAG

-203 TGHGLPAAIGAMPLA
+203 TGHGLPAAVGAMPLA

-231 NDILREINAKLKLI
+231 NQILRDINAKLKLI

-254 TLLDISLKHG
+254 TFLDINLEQG
-264 TLRVWNGGLPD
+264 ILRVWNGGLPD

-280 ACSGERLP
+280 ADGDWLP
-288 LPSRHLPLGVLD
+288 LRSKHLPLGVRE
-300 ASTFDDSFDTLPL
+300 ASSFDDSFETLPL
-313 AVGDRLLLLSD
+313 AMGDRLLLLSD
-324 GVLEIRNADDELF
+324 GLLESRNADDQLF
-337 GEQRLLT
+337 GEQRLLA
-344 VMETN
+344 VIEAN
-349 SEPAML
+349 RNPATL
-355 FEEIQEALHAFH
+355 FDDIQEALQAFH

-377 EVSMTE
+377 EVSMLAESE
-383 EMASPDIQPFDV
+383 ETAAHLSHV
-395 FPLGARQLRRPMNW
+395 YPLGSRELRPRDW
-409 SASFEL
+409 TTCFEL
-415 RPASLRT
+415 RPDSLRT
-422 SNPLPLMM
+422 ADPLPMTM
-430 QLFLQIPPLRH
+430 QLLLQISPLRY
-441 RVGTVYTV
+441 RVGTIFTV
-449 LTELYANALE
+449 LSELYSNAME
-459 HGVLLLDSSLKCDA
+459 HGVLLLDSSIKSDA
-473 EGFARYYRERQRRLD
+473 EGFASYYRERQRRLEALD
-488 ELMEGWVSIDLD
+488 EGFVSIELTV
-500 IKSEGTKGYLRIGV
+500 KSEGGSGYLRITV
-514 RDSGPGFDVQQ
+514 RDSGPGFDVQR
-525 ALSKQYCA
+525 ALNQQYCS
-533 ECLGGRGLR
+533 EQLGGRGLR

-551 HWQPDGKG
+551 YWQPDGKVLN
-559 MSVEFHWTGHA
+559 VEFHWVGHA